1 MKQKSPFIQRFDEL
15 PNSLRIFPLV
25 NAVFLPGG
33 HLPLNIFEP
42 RYLNMVR
49 DAMQSDQLV
58 GMIQPLDNSPP
69 LDLYSVGCAGRITRY
84 EEKNDGRIE
93 LVLSGLCRFEIEEE
107 LTTTRGYRMVV
118 PIWDRFTQ
126 DLEAPTAPQAQTTLQ
141 FKSALRAFLQ
151 RNDIQADWQMLDA
164 LNVEDLSNSLLS
176 YLPLDPGDKQILLEA
191 DGLAHRLT
199 VFTAILEGDAKP
211 NPVTH

>member
-1 MKQKSPFIQRFDEL
+1 MRQKSPFMQRFDEL
-15 PNSLRIFPLV
+15 PNSLRIFPLP

-49 DAMQSDQLV
+49 DAMRSDQLV
-58 GMIQPLDNSPP
+58 GMIQPLENSPP
-69 LDLYSVGCAGRITRY
+69 FDLYSVGCAGRITRY

-107 LTTTRGYRMVV
+107 LATTRGYRMIT
-118 PIWDRFTQ
+118 PAWNRFKS
-126 DLEAPTAPQAQTTLQ
+126 DLAAAIAPEARTTLQ
-141 FKSALRAFLQ
+141 FKTALQAYLQ

-176 YLPLDPGDKQILLEA
+176 YLPLDPSDKQILLEA

-199 VFTAILEGDAKP
+199 VFTAILEGDAKRKP
-211 NPVTH
+211 ITH

>member
-1 MKQKSPFIQRFDEL
+1 MKKKSPFMQRFDEL
-15 PNSLRIFPLV
+15 PTSLRIFPLP

-49 DAMQSDQLV
+49 DAMQSDQLI
-58 GMIQPLDNSPP
+58 GMIQPLDDEPP
-69 LDLYSVGCAGRITRY
+69 FNLYTVGCAGRITRY

-93 LVLSGLCRFEIEEE
+93 LVLTGLCRFELEQE
-107 LTTTRGYRMVV
+107 LATTRGYRMIV
-118 PIWDRFTQ
+118 PMWDRFTQ
-126 DLEAPTAPQAQTTLQ
+126 DLESQSAPAAEATMS
-141 FKSALRAFLQ
+141 FKAALHAYLQ
-151 RNDIQADWQMLDA
+151 RNEIEADWQMLDA

-191 DGLAHRLT
+191 DNFSTRLT
-199 VFTAILEGDAKP
+199 AFTAILEGDADSS
-211 NPVTH
+211 NVTH